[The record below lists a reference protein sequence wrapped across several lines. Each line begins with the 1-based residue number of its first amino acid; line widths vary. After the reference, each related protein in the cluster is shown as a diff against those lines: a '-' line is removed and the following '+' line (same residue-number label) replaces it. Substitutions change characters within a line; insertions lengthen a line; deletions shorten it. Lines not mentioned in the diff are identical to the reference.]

1 MIKDFYKNLFLVLT
15 VLRVICFGTLNKNF
29 IQYFKI
35 FSFFYK
41 FFVILQALSALGDKE
56 PTLVFVIGYC
66 IVSIR
71 NGMVLTY
78 ELKKF
83 FDKICSFF
91 HFS

>member
-1 MIKDFYKNLFLVLT
+1 MFWYSEQKLYTIFQ
-15 VLRVICFGTLNKNF
+15 NF
-29 IQYFKI
+29 FV
-35 FSFFYK
+35 FFYK
-41 FFVILQALSALGDKE
+41 FFVILQVLSALGDKE
-56 PTLVFVIGYC
+56 PTVVFVIGYC